1 MSLDSNML
9 SFILVI
15 MEVNSYT
22 TSTISYQERV
32 AWVSLA
38 AFTLPYIF
46 YFAWLGFKAGPVA
59 QMPVLNLMLPF
70 ALAAGSS
77 ALVYGLGRLWLW
89 LRFRDDARL
98 PLDERDRAI
107 ARRSLSVA
115 YGILIAG
122 MIVVGGLM
130 PFSRAGWEIVHPAV
144 AFILLAEIVNH
155 GTTIWLYRR
164 GCHD

>member
-1 MSLDSNML
+1 MMSCIFAL
-9 SFILVI
+9 
-15 MEVNSYT
+15 MEATSDT
-22 TSTISYQERV
+22 TSTISYRERV

-38 AFTLPYIF
+38 AFTLPYIP
-46 YFAWLGFKAGPVA
+46 YFAWLRFKAGPVA
-59 QMPVLNLMLPF
+59 DMPVLQLVLPF

-77 ALVYGLGRLWLW
+77 AVLYGLGRLWLW

-130 PFSRAGWEIVHPAV
+130 PFSRAGWEIVHPTV

-155 GTTIWLYRR
+155 GTTVWLYRR

>member
-9 SFILVI
+9 SCILVI
-15 MEVNSYT
+15 IEVNSYT

-77 ALVYGLGRLWLW
+77 ALVY
-89 LRFRDDARL
+89 
-98 PLDERDRAI
+98 
-107 ARRSLSVA
+107 
-115 YGILIAG
+115 
-122 MIVVGGLM
+122 
-130 PFSRAGWEIVHPAV
+130 
-144 AFILLAEIVNH
+144 
-155 GTTIWLYRR
+155 
-164 GCHD
+164 